1 MEYILMSLFGG
12 GICDWQDIAQ
22 TKYDWGEIFERAKE
36 RYGFDVDINCLY
48 ETILNM
54 ALEDLNDLIEDYIA
68 EANTEEEKTIAEQ
81 LEKVNIEDDFD
92 IWCNY
97 LDTHLNFMGNEEIGK
112 IMQDTFAD
120 KIDEINNKI
129 GFTYI
134 NIEER

>member
-1 MEYILMSLFGG
+1 MEEILIALFGG
-12 GICDWQDIAQ
+12 GICDWQDISQ
-22 TKYDWGEIFERAKE
+22 TKYDWEEIIGRAKE

-92 IWCNY
+92 IWCNC
-97 LDTHLNFMGNEEIGK
+97 LDTHLNYIGDEEIGRIIQDIFEDK
-112 IMQDTFAD
+112 ID
-120 KIDEINNKI
+120 KIDENI

-134 NIEER
+134 DFNN